1 MELEQRKSS
10 INILLYLLLYIY
22 YYIHYYIYTININI
36 SKYYYLKKRY
46 QVKTTLIQSGLVY
59 LKLFS
64 ELFDNLDWTLNVSWE
79 AVGYRKDVVGYVYL
93 RISYPIFYL

>member
-10 INILLYLLLYIY
+10 INILLYLLLYTLLY
-22 YYIHYYIYTININI
+22 LYYIYTININI

-46 QVKTTLIQSGLVY
+46 QVKTILIQSGLVY

-64 ELFDNLDWTLNVSWE
+64 ELFGNLDWTLNVSWE
-79 AVGYRKDVVGYVYL
+79 AVGYRKDVVGCVHL